1 MTDSRILIAPSILS
15 ADFTRL
21 AEQIAL
27 IEAGGADLIH
37 VDVMDGHFV
46 PNLTVGP
53 PVIKALKRI
62 ATKPLD
68 VHLMIADADATV
80 RWYLDAGADMVTV
93 HAEASP
99 HLHRTLGV
107 IRDAGARPGVAV
119 NPGTPVDSLVEVL
132 ALVDMVLVM
141 SVDPGFGGQS
151 FIERSVEKVAELRWM
166 CDQLG
171 LSPLIQVDGGINT
184 VTAARV
190 AAAGADCLVAGNAVF
205 CASDPAEAIADIRA
219 AAQAGA
225 AARELELVDE
235 EPDEHHATSR

>member
-1 MTDSRILIAPSILS
+1 MNDDRILIAPSILS

-21 AEQIAL
+21 AEEIEM

-46 PNLTVGP
+46 PNLTIGP

-68 VHLMIADADATV
+68 VHLMIDNVDATIG
-80 RWYLDAGADMVTV
+80 WYLDAGADMVTV

-107 IRDAGARPGVAV
+107 IRAAGARPGVSV

-132 ALVDMVLVM
+132 ALVDMVLIM
-141 SVDPGFGGQS
+141 SVNPGFGGQS
-151 FIERSVEKVAELRWM
+151 FIERSVDKVAELRWM

-171 LSPLIQVDGGINT
+171 LDPIIQVDGGINAE
-184 VTAARV
+184 TAARV
-190 AAAGADCLVAGNAVF
+190 GAAGATCLVAGNAVY
-205 CASDPAEAIADIRA
+205 CSEDPATSIAEIRA

-225 AARELELVDE
+225 MIRREQMSAEDE
-235 EPDEHHATSR
+235 CSAD